1 MRYKDVLSKPIRA
14 ENLNLFFQNHGALRG
29 VRFDLDWGECL
40 TIMGPNGSGKTTLM
54 RIVATLLTPTDG
66 TVWINGKPTN
76 KFRSLDRRIFGT
88 MLHHTLLYPDLTIFE
103 NLNFY
108 GLLYGIRNPS
118 ERVFEVAND
127 LYLTELLDTKV
138 RSLSR
143 GTQTRVALA
152 RALIHEP
159 PLLLLDEPDTGLDHS
174 ARDVLIRVLN
184 RHQRQGGSTLLI
196 THDIRVAR
204 AVGDRVLILSNGQVA
219 TIGTWDNLNPDA
231 FQGMGFHPEDKHA

>member
-1 MRYKDVLSKPIRA
+1 MRHKDVLPKPIKT

-29 VRFDLDWGECL
+29 VAFDLDWGECL

-54 RIVATLLTPTDG
+54 RIIATLLTPTDG

-76 KFRSLDRRIFGT
+76 KFRSPDRRIFGT
-88 MLHHTLLYPDLTIFE
+88 ILHQTLLYPDLTIFE

-108 GLLYGIRNPS
+108 GLLYGIRNAS
-118 ERVFEVAND
+118 ERACEVADD

-152 RALIHEP
+152 RALIHKP
-159 PLLLLDEPDTGLDHS
+159 PILLLDEPDTGLDHN
-174 ARDVLIRVLN
+174 AREVLIQVLN
-184 RHQRQGGSTLLI
+184 RHQYHGGSTLLI
-196 THDIRVAR
+196 THDIKVAR

-219 TIGTWDNLNPDA
+219 TIGTWDDLNPDA
-231 FQGMGFHPEDKHA
+231 FQGMGFGPVNKHV